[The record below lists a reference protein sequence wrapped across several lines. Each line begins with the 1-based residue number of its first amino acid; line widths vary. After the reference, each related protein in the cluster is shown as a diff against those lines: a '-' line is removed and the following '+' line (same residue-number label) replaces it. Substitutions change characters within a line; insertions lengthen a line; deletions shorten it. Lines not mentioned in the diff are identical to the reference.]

1 MHYRSQLDYH
11 FDVVHDP
18 PGALHEF
25 HYVEYI
31 SEQSTN
37 LIFFLR

>member
-1 MHYRSQLDYH
+1 MHYRSHFDYH

-18 PGALHEF
+18 PDALHEF
-25 HYVEYI
+25 HYVKYI
-31 SEQSTN
+31 NEQSIT